1 MMILWLDYD
10 DIVVRV
16 WWYCG

>member
-1 MMILWLDYD
+1 MVLWLDYD
-10 DIVVRV
+10 DIVVRL